1 MGKTGSATLV
11 AFEIG
16 VSQRADAAHP
26 SNDSP
31 SHACEPS
38 PALGSDQRHDTD
50 TQEGSKG
57 IDFLTGVLGVHLT
70 LLSKDAAFQ
79 RKR

>member
-11 AFEIG
+11 G
-16 VSQRADAAHP
+16 VR
-26 SNDSP
+26 NWSP
-31 SHACEPS
+31 ATRVPS
-38 PALGSDQRHDTD
+38 PALGSDQRHDT
-50 TQEGSKG
+50 QESSKG
-57 IDFLTGVLGVHLT
+57 IDFLPGVLGVHLT